1 MKGDLKMKV
10 KSIFAVS
17 LLAAGVA
24 FADTTEVETSYV
36 VGVFPLSVSAGENI
50 INVPWVESG
59 TTGAGVAVTNLVK
72 TANLTKGD
80 SLLWYNTGSQ
90 NFYGWHVVSNVV
102 SGTQYWEP
110 TTSITSYGE
119 KVFLS
124 SSTTALSKGDAIIL
138 KVANAGTAYI
148 VGQYD
153 AGKGSGVAVTAGT
166 STNPTYTLFAPPGVD
181 TGCAIN
187 GGLEFTGTVDDK
199 DMIWLADG
207 TEVRKG
213 KNGTWLGIKDGNVLT
228 PITNPTIPCGQGA
241 WYVSKGGSPTI
252 TFK

>member
-17 LLAAGVA
+17 LLAAGAA

-36 VGVFPLSVSAGENI
+36 VGVFPVAVSAGENI

-72 TANLTKGD
+72 TSNLTAGD
-80 SLLWYNTGSQ
+80 SLIWYNPSDAK
-90 NFYGWHVVSNVV
+90 FYGWHV
-102 SGTQYWEP
+102 SGGYWVP
-110 TTSITSYGE
+110 TTTITSYGE
-119 KVFLS
+119 KSFIS
-124 SSTTALSKGDAIIL
+124 SDSKTLSKGDAIIL